1 MKPLNIQNDG
11 SKTEYF
17 DGYSMTTWSNGMRQT
32 NYDGG
37 RVDYDFGNGTMARR
51 FPNNTVIFE
60 TNGTLVSVK
69 QWSSE
74 EGNFGAV
81 PHQPAPVAVICK

>member
-1 MKPLNIQNDG
+1 
-11 SKTEYF
+11 
-17 DGYSMTTWSNGMRQT
+17 MTTWSNGMRQT

-81 PHQPAPVAVICK
+81 PHQPAPLAVICK